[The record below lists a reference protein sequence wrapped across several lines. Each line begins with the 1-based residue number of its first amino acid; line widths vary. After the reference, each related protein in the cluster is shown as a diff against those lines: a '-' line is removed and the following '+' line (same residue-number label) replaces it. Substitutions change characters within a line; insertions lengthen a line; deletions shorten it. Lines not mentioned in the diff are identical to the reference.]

1 MFVSIIV
8 NDIISIIERDRV
20 TLPGLLEHL
29 KDVVN
34 WDTFGAHLL
43 PANELAAIEN
53 IRKTHKGNV
62 GECKMALFTKY
73 MEVGERSWTKVI
85 TALKKSGY
93 KNIAKDV
100 AQSLGL

>member
-1 MFVSIIV
+1 MYII
-8 NDIISIIERDRV
+8 IPYIERNRV

-34 WDTFGAHLL
+34 WDILGAHLL
-43 PANELAAIEN
+43 PANDLAAIES
-53 IRKTHKGNV
+53 IRNTFIGNV
-62 GECKMALFTKY
+62 DRCKMALFQKY
-73 MEVGERSWTKVI
+73 MEVGDRSWTTVI

-93 KNIAKDV
+93 ENIAKDI

>member
-1 MFVSIIV
+1 MEHTCCD
-8 NDIISIIERDRV
+8 NNLAEIES
-20 TLPGLLEHL
+20 
-29 KDVVN
+29 
-34 WDTFGAHLL
+34 
-43 PANELAAIEN
+43 
-53 IRKTHKGNV
+53 IRKTYKGNV

-73 MEVGERSWTKVI
+73 MKVGGRSWTTVI